1 MLNSLLVFLVV
12 SKSQT
17 LLVDGDCR
25 LGFSFH
31 VYGFVNLC
39 LFFFF
44 LGIDLLLISVC
55 LKSTPGFVAVNFNQ
69 NLVFLV

>member
-1 MLNSLLVFLVV
+1 
-12 SKSQT
+12 
-17 LLVDGDCR
+17 
-25 LGFSFH
+25 
-31 VYGFVNLC
+31 
-39 LFFFF
+39 